1 MPDIPTM
8 AEAGVA
14 DFEIT
19 AWNGLFAP
27 TGTPRDIVDRLSAA
41 CAQVAKMKEVQETFA
56 AQATLATSS
65 TPQQFKAFVAAEI
78 KMWGDVV
85 RMTGATA

>member
-1 MPDIPTM
+1 M

-27 TGTPRDIVDRLSAA
+27 AGTPRDIVDRLSEA

-56 AQATLATSS
+56 AQATLATYS
-65 TPQQFKAFVAAEI
+65 TPEQFKRFVAAEI

-85 RMTGATA
+85 RMTGASAS